1 MNIKHLCIPA
11 VLAAGLGLAAPAGAA
26 DLKDQSK
33 KAAVTNKTVRV
44 PTSATVQVQPP
55 VAGRTD
61 DKRAET
67 PPPGGPASTLPGIE
81 RQPISSAK
89 PDKDQALDSA
99 TTGLRGA
106 APTLGADTS
115 RTAKPGF
122 DQGFGAKAEI
132 TQEQADRVRDSNR
145 NPINGGL
152 TGGQVVGGPLGAAA
166 ASQAG
171 TPTGKTTDMISSPGS
186 GSGITTPNAR
196 FENGEVKT
204 TGKGQLAKELGINE
218 KGVMNTVTGGRF
230 EELDRIS
237 RGEDAGGGGA
247 AGGGAA
253 PATGGEG
260 GGCTDCTT
268 KTSSDGRNT
277 VVTDKDGT
285 KHVYVDGKKVGTV
298 APDGT
303 ATPVE
308 KADAGRPD
316 PEGRG
321 RPTNEDLQ
329 RRLNDPNFQIIQ
341 AAKTGGNINP
351 DRNDNS
357 AIDRSAP
364 LPTTSQVG
372 QGLFGQP
379 TQGLNDSGGGSG
391 TSGFNNK
398 NMGAIDPGRDATFNT
413 TTGPEQ
419 NRAEDALN
427 RGPSRP
433 PLQAPASSSDDDEDE
448 DDGSTTTSSGK

>member
-1 MNIKHLCIPA
+1 MNLKHLPKHLCLPA
-11 VLAAGLGLAAPAGAA
+11 VLAASLGLAAPAGAA
-26 DLKDQSK
+26 DLKEQSK
-33 KAAVTNKTVRV
+33 KAAVTDKTVRV
-44 PTSATVQVQPP
+44 PASAAAQVQAP

-67 PPPGGPASTLPGIE
+67 PPPGGPASSLPGIE
-81 RQPISSAK
+81 RQPISSTK

-122 DQGFGAKAEI
+122 DQGFGAKPEI
-132 TQEQADRVRDSNR
+132 TQEQSDRVRDSNR

-152 TGGQVVGGPLGAAA
+152 TGGQIVGGPLGAAA

-171 TPTGKTTDMISSPGS
+171 TPTGKTIDMISSP

-196 FENGEVKT
+196 FEDGEVKVS
-204 TGKGQLAKELGINE
+204 GKGQIAKDLGLSD
-218 KGVMNTVTGGRF
+218 KGVMNVVTGGRF

-237 RGEDAGGGGA
+237 RGGDASGGGTP
-247 AGGGAA
+247 AGGGAT
-253 PATGGEG
+253 PATGGESG
-260 GGCTDCTT
+260 AGTT

-277 VVTDKDGT
+277 VLTDKDGT

-321 RPTNEDLQ
+321 KPTNEDLQ

-341 AAKTGGNINP
+341 AAKTGGNVNP

-379 TQGLNDSGGGSG
+379 TQGLNDRGGAG

-427 RGPSRP
+427 GGPSRP
-433 PLQAPASSSDDDEDE
+433 PVRAPVSGSSDDEDDE
-448 DDGSTTTSSGK
+448 DDNGSTTSSRK